1 MATPVITT
9 PEPSTLQTEVA
20 EARSWL
26 QKHERLIV
34 VVLVILAGVFLYNK
48 VIDREAAHD
57 QQVANQAAQQLQAQE
72 AKDATLAQA
81 AAAQQQQYVALVQQL
96 TQQNSALTAAMQN
109 RTTVLQ
115 VQQKTDAALPIPDLG
130 ARLATLEGLG
140 ATDVV
145 PTTSGLTLS
154 PNAAY
159 KVTESLEQVPVLQA
173 NLADSQTQNDN
184 LTTELAAST
193 ALSATKDE
201 QITNLK
207 QTVTDT
213 QVAGDTKLTA
223 CKATARRGKLHAFFY
238 GVGVGAGAVLG
249 VVIHHVLL

>member
-1 MATPVITT
+1 MNEAQI
-9 PEPSTLQTEVA
+9 STEAKTIET
-20 EARSWL
+20 EARSWV
-26 QKHERLIV
+26 QKHERILIIF
-34 VVLVILAGVFLYNK
+34 LALAAGVFLYNK
-48 VIDREAAHD
+48 VIDMQAAHD
-57 QQVANQAAQQLQAQE
+57 TLIANQAAQTLKAQE

-81 AAAQQQQYVALVQQL
+81 AAVQAQQYAALVQQL
-96 TQQNSALTAAMQN
+96 TQQNSALTAAMQS

-115 VQQKTDAALPIPDLG
+115 VQQKADAALPMPALG
-130 ARLATLEGLG
+130 TRLGTLLGVG

-154 PNAAY
+154 PEAAY
-159 KVTESLEQVPVLQA
+159 RATESLEQVPVLTA
-173 NLADSQTQNDN
+173 NLADSQTQTKN
-184 LTTELAAST
+184 LTQELAASD
-193 ALSATKDE
+193 ALGATKDE

-213 QVAGDTKLTA
+213 QAAGDTKLAA

>member
-1 MATPVITT
+1 MSTPNIA
-9 PEPSTLQTEVA
+9 TEVKTF
-20 EARSWL
+20 EAGAKSWL

-34 VVLVILAGVFLYNK
+34 AVLVIMAGVFLYNK
-48 VIDREAAHD
+48 VLDHEAAHD
-57 QQVANQAAQQLQAQE
+57 QLVAVQAAQVLKAQE
-72 AKDATLAQA
+72 AKDTALAQA

-96 TQQNSALTAAMQN
+96 SQQNSALSAAMQN

-115 VQQKTDAALPIPDLG
+115 VRQKAD
-130 ARLATLEGLG
+130 ATLPMPALGTRLGTLLGVG

-154 PNAAY
+154 PDASY
-159 KVTESLEQVPVLQA
+159 RVTESLEQLPVLKA
-173 NLADSQTQNDN
+173 NLADSQTQNTN
-184 LTTELAAST
+184 LTQELAASD
-193 ALSATKDE
+193 ALGATKDE

-223 CKATARRGKLHAFFY
+223 CKATARRSRLHAFFY
-238 GVGVGAGAVLG
+238 GVGVGAGIVTG
-249 VVIHHVLL
+249 VVIHHLL

>member
-1 MATPVITT
+1 MN
-9 PEPSTLQTEVA
+9 PSQISEIKTIEA
-20 EARSWL
+20 EAKTWL
-26 QKHERLIV
+26 QKHERLVIIF
-34 VVLVILAGVFLYNK
+34 LAILAGVFLYNK

-57 QQVANQAAQQLQAQE
+57 QLVAVQAAQVLKAQE

-96 TQQNSALTAAMQN
+96 TQQNSALSAAMQN
-109 RTTVLQ
+109 RTIVVQT
-115 VQQKTDAALPIPDLG
+115 QQKADAVLPLPALGTRLG
-130 ARLATLEGLG
+130 TLLGVG

-154 PNAAY
+154 PAASY
-159 KVTESLEQVPVLQA
+159 RATESLEQLPVLTA
-173 NLADSQTQNDN
+173 NLADSQTQNKN
-184 LTTELAAST
+184 LTQELAASD
-193 ALSATKDE
+193 ALGATKDE
-201 QITNLK
+201 QITSLK

-213 QVAGDTKLTA
+213 QVAGDKNLAA

>member
-1 MATPVITT
+1 MNASQISEVKTI
-9 PEPSTLQTEVA
+9 ETEA
-20 EARSWL
+20 KTWL
-26 QKHERLIV
+26 QKHERLVIIF
-34 VVLVILAGVFLYNK
+34 LAILAGVFLYNK

-57 QQVANQAAQQLQAQE
+57 QLVAVQAAQVLKAQE

-145 PTTSGLTLS
+145 PTTSGLTRS

-213 QVAGDTKLTA
+213 QVAGDKNLAA
-223 CKATARRGKLHAFFY
+223 CKATARRGKLHSFFY
-238 GVGVGAGAVLG
+238 GVGVGAGAVAAI
-249 VVIHHVLL
+249 VIHHIL

>member
-1 MATPVITT
+1 MK
-9 PEPSTLQTEVA
+9 A
-20 EARSWL
+20 EIQADVVEAKTWL

-34 VVLVILAGVFLYNK
+34 AVLVIMAGVFLYNK
-48 VIDREAAHD
+48 VIDRQAAHD
-57 QQVANQAAQQLQAQE
+57 QLVADQAAKTLKAQV

-96 TQQNSALTAAMQN
+96 SQQNSALTAAMQN

-115 VQQKTDAALPIPDLG
+115 VQQKADAALPMPALG
-130 ARLATLEGLG
+130 TRLGTLLGVG

-145 PTTSGLTLS
+145 PATSGLTLS
-154 PNAAY
+154 PEAAY
-159 KVTESLEQVPVLQA
+159 RATESLEQVPVLQA
-173 NLADSQTQNDN
+173 NLADSQTQNKN
-184 LTTELAAST
+184 LTQELAASD
-193 ALSATKDE
+193 ALGATKDE

-213 QVAGDTKLTA
+213 QAAGDTKLAA

>member
-1 MATPVITT
+1 MNASQISEVKTI
-9 PEPSTLQTEVA
+9 ETEA
-20 EARSWL
+20 KTWL
-26 QKHERLIV
+26 QKHERLVIIF
-34 VVLVILAGVFLYNK
+34 LAILAGVFLYNK

-57 QQVANQAAQQLQAQE
+57 QLVAVQAAQVLKAQE

-96 TQQNSALTAAMQN
+96 TQQNSALSAAMQN
-109 RTTVLQ
+109 RTIVVQT
-115 VQQKTDAALPIPDLG
+115 QQKADAVLPLPALGTRLG
-130 ARLATLEGLG
+130 TLLGVG

-154 PNAAY
+154 PAASY
-159 KVTESLEQVPVLQA
+159 RATESLEQRPVLTA
-173 NLADSQTQNDN
+173 NLADSQTQNKN
-184 LTTELAAST
+184 LTQELAASD
-193 ALSATKDE
+193 ALGATKDE
-201 QITNLK
+201 QITSLK

-213 QVAGDTKLTA
+213 QVAGDKNLAA

-249 VVIHHVLL
+249 VVIHHILL

>member
-26 QKHERLIV
+26 QKHERILIIF
-34 VVLVILAGVFLYNK
+34 LAILAGVFLYNK
-48 VIDREAAHD
+48 VLDHEAAHD
-57 QQVANQAAQQLQAQE
+57 VLVAAQATQVLNQQE

-81 AAAQQQQYVALVQQL
+81 AAAQQQEYVALVQQL

-115 VQQKTDAALPIPDLG
+115 VQQKADAALPMPALG
-130 ARLATLEGLG
+130 TRLGTLLGVG

-154 PNAAY
+154 PAASY
-159 KVTESLEQVPVLQA
+159 RATESLEQLPVLTA
-173 NLADSQTQNDN
+173 NLADSQTQNQN
-184 LTTELAAST
+184 LTKELAA
-193 ALSATKDE
+193 ADDLSATKDE

-213 QVAGDTKLTA
+213 QVAGDKNLAA
-223 CKATARRGKLHAFFY
+223 CKATARRGKLHSFFY
-238 GVGVGAGAVLG
+238 GVGVGAGAVAAI
-249 VVIHHVLL
+249 VIHHIL

>member
-1 MATPVITT
+1 MNASQISEVKTI
-9 PEPSTLQTEVA
+9 ETEA
-20 EARSWL
+20 KTWL
-26 QKHERLIV
+26 QKHERLVIIF
-34 VVLVILAGVFLYNK
+34 LAILAGVFLYNK

-57 QQVANQAAQQLQAQE
+57 QLVAVQAAQVLKAQE

-81 AAAQQQQYVALVQQL
+81 AAVQQQQYVALVQQL

-145 PTTSGLTLS
+145 PTTSGITLS

-173 NLADSQTQNDN
+173 NLADSQTQTQN
-184 LTTELAAST
+184 LTQELAAST

-213 QVAGDTKLTA
+213 QVAGDKNLAA

>member
-1 MATPVITT
+1 MNASQISEVKTI
-9 PEPSTLQTEVA
+9 ETEA
-20 EARSWL
+20 KTWL
-26 QKHERLIV
+26 QKHERLVIIF
-34 VVLVILAGVFLYNK
+34 LAILAGVFLYNK

-57 QQVANQAAQQLQAQE
+57 QLVAVQAAQVLKAQE

-213 QVAGDTKLTA
+213 QVAGDKNLAA
-223 CKATARRGKLHAFFY
+223 CKATARRGKLPSFFY
-238 GVGVGAGAVLG
+238 GVGVGAGAVAAI
-249 VVIHHVLL
+249 VIHHIL